1 MIIPRGTSPF
11 FSNEAHDGGVTDDA
25 WPPPMQ
31 PPGSYQP
38 PPPSS
43 APSTPPPGADWTQ
56 AHAHAQAQQDYP
68 YGWRARVKKFFAP
81 LAAVGAFLA
90 KFGVILLKLKSLTL
104 LGSIAVSIAAYATL
118 WGWKFAVGF
127 VLLILV
133 HEMGHVIVLRAR
145 GIKAGWPVFI
155 PFLGAFVSMKSM
167 PRSAYE
173 EAESAIAGPVVGT
186 AGALVVGYIGQTT
199 GSDLLMALAYTGLLI
214 NLFNLLPALP
224 LDGGRVAGALHP
236 VIWLLGLVA
245 LLGLEI
251 THPSGIV
258 LVVLVLGGY
267 ELYRRWRHR
276 NSEASKLY
284 FALQPGQRFQMGAM
298 YLGLIA
304 VILIG
309 MHWTYAERHLH

>member
-1 MIIPRGTSPF
+1 
-11 FSNEAHDGGVTDDA
+11 VTDDA
-25 WPPPMQ
+25 TWPPPAQ
-31 PPGSYQP
+31 PPGGYQP
-38 PPPSS
+38 APYEAPAHPAQPVPPVSGPE
-43 APSTPPPGADWTQ
+43 WT
-56 AHAHAQAQQDYP
+56 AAQAQTDFP
-68 YGWRARVKKFFAP
+68 YGVKARLKKFFAP
-81 LAAVGAFLA
+81 LVAVGAFLA
-90 KFGVILLKLKSLTL
+90 KFGVILLKIKSLTL
-104 LGSIAVSIAAYATL
+104 IGSIAVSVAAYATL

-127 VLLILV
+127 VLLIFV
-133 HEMGHVIVLRAR
+133 HEMGHVVVLRAR

-155 PFLGAFVSMKSM
+155 PFLGAFVSMKSA

-173 EAESAIAGPVVGT
+173 EAESAIAGPVIGT
-186 AGALVVGYIGQTT
+186 AGALIVGYIGQAK

-236 VIWLLGLVA
+236 AIWLLGLVA

-258 LVVLVLGGY
+258 LIILVLGGY
-267 ELYRRWRHR
+267 ELYRRWRDR
-276 NSEASKLY
+276 NSESSKLY
-284 FALQPGQRFQMGAM
+284 FALQPGQRLQMGAM

-309 MHWTYAERHLH
+309 MHWTYAERHLS